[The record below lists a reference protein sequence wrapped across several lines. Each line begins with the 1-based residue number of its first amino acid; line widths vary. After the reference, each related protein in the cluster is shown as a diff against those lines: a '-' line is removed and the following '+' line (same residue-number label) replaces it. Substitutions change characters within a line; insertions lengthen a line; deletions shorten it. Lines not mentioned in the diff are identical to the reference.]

1 MGADD
6 LDWKGWL
13 VIAGLIVAFLIMGAD
28 KVGPDIVFS
37 VLLTFFV
44 ACGVLTVNQAAA
56 GYANSGLLTV
66 IFLYLVSEGIYQ
78 TGGLESLVIRLLG
91 RSRSPWWALVRMMIP
106 AMILSAFLNNT
117 PVVALLTPILISWA
131 RRSGVPVKKL
141 LMPLS
146 IASVLGGTCTLI
158 GTSTNLVISG
168 AQATR
173 YEKLKKFDDVKF
185 RIFDIAPYGVPY
197 AIWGFLFVI
206 MTQRWLLPGNSSR
219 FARDLLL
226 ALRVR
231 RGSVSA
237 GKTVLDAK
245 LCSLHGARL
254 LGIFRGGAWIW
265 SPLPDEVLVEGDTL
279 YFSGEFDQVEFC
291 GQELDLELVSHVSE
305 DTAALD
311 DMVLAGAGA
320 ASGGTYNKLVQ
331 VTVSPISPL
340 IGMTIAK
347 AAGNLRALDVA
358 VLGVQRGATRTDGL
372 FNDITL
378 VAKDVLL
385 LDAGKAAELE
395 STEFTAAFTDIH
407 PLKDGLNKQFIVGFR
422 VLAGTLA
429 NKTVSGA
436 GLRGIPGLSAL
447 ALDRQGD
454 PQQRA
459 VIQQGDTLWL
469 GADQDGTTFLSKFP
483 GLQLVQQ
490 DEVDK
495 LKVPLVYQ
503 GMATAV
509 VGARSW
515 LVGQTVAEA
524 RFRGKFKAA
533 VVGLQREGVHA
544 PLCAASTVIQAGD
557 VLLLAGHENWAKK
570 NINDTAFVMLND
582 VPSSSPPKRNRAL
595 VAMFLGLGMVL
606 TQIIPAPPWSQA
618 S

>member
-206 MTQRWLLPGNSSR
+206 MTQVRHSCTHPGS
-219 FARDLLL
+219 
-226 ALRVR
+226 
-231 RGSVSA
+231 
-237 GKTVLDAK
+237 
-245 LCSLHGARL
+245 
-254 LGIFRGGAWIW
+254 
-265 SPLPDEVLVEGDTL
+265 
-279 YFSGEFDQVEFC
+279 
-291 GQELDLELVSHVSE
+291 
-305 DTAALD
+305 
-311 DMVLAGAGA
+311 
-320 ASGGTYNKLVQ
+320 
-331 VTVSPISPL
+331 
-340 IGMTIAK
+340 
-347 AAGNLRALDVA
+347 
-358 VLGVQRGATRTDGL
+358 
-372 FNDITL
+372 
-378 VAKDVLL
+378 
-385 LDAGKAAELE
+385 
-395 STEFTAAFTDIH
+395 
-407 PLKDGLNKQFIVGFR
+407 
-422 VLAGTLA
+422 
-429 NKTVSGA
+429 
-436 GLRGIPGLSAL
+436 
-447 ALDRQGD
+447 
-454 PQQRA
+454 
-459 VIQQGDTLWL
+459 
-469 GADQDGTTFLSKFP
+469 
-483 GLQLVQQ
+483 
-490 DEVDK
+490 
-495 LKVPLVYQ
+495 
-503 GMATAV
+503 
-509 VGARSW
+509 
-515 LVGQTVAEA
+515 
-524 RFRGKFKAA
+524 
-533 VVGLQREGVHA
+533 
-544 PLCAASTVIQAGD
+544 
-557 VLLLAGHENWAKK
+557 
-570 NINDTAFVMLND
+570 
-582 VPSSSPPKRNRAL
+582 
-595 VAMFLGLGMVL
+595 
-606 TQIIPAPPWSQA
+606 
-618 S
+618 